1 MASGNNKVTK
11 TAVWIL
17 MAMLIVGLAG
27 FGATNLSGNLRTV
40 GSVGNET
47 ISVDDFA
54 REMQQEMRAA
64 EAQLGQP
71 VTMEIARTMGL
82 DQRAISRLIT
92 LGALDNEAWEMGLS
106 LGDENLRD
114 EVLQISAFQGP
125 GGQFDRETY
134 RLALENVGLSESEFE
149 DDLRSE
155 TARTLLQGAI
165 VSGVNMPDDLTDAV
179 VDFVASRRSFTWAP
193 VEESDLTDPLPEPT
207 DSDLKAFYDGNP
219 ELFRLPET
227 KSITYALL
235 SPDMLIDS
243 VEVDQ
248 DALLALYDERADQ
261 YNVPERRLV
270 ERLVFPDEAA
280 ASDALAQLEVGG
292 TTFEQLVTDRGLTM
306 IDVDMGDVAMTDL
319 NGAGQAVF
327 EAEFGDVVGPLPSAL
342 GPALFR
348 VNGFVAARNVP
359 FEEAE
364 AELREELAAERARRV
379 IEGQSEDFNDL
390 LAGGATLEEL
400 ADESDMELGAIDWF
414 EGNESDV
421 AGYEAFRA
429 AAAAV
434 TQDDFPE
441 ILFLDDGSIVALRLD
456 EVLPERPEP
465 YEDAM
470 EAVVEGWTAEA
481 LTTLLAAQAEGAV
494 AALENGEDFAAAG
507 LEPQTEEGLTRS
519 DFVPGAPF
527 SIMTEVF
534 EMEPGEV
541 RVVAG
546 AGGVVVV
553 RLDEELPPAEDGQV
567 AQLRQSLTQ
576 QLDQTLA
583 QELFEVFARD
593 VQLRAQP
600 QIDQNAV
607 TAVLN
612 SFQ

>member
-1 MASGNNKVTK
+1 MASGNNKLTK
-11 TAVWIL
+11 TAVWAL

-27 FGATNLSGNLRTV
+27 FGATNLSGNLRKIGTV
-40 GSVGNET
+40 GSKT
-47 ISVDDFA
+47 LTVDGYA
-54 REMQQEMRAA
+54 RELQQEMRATQ
-64 EAQLGQP
+64 AQIGQP
-71 VTMEIARTMGL
+71 VTMEIARAMGL
-82 DQRAISRLIT
+82 DQRALSRMVT
-92 LGALDNEAWEMGLS
+92 VAALDSEAWEMGLS

-114 EVLQISAFQGP
+114 EILKIQAFQGP

-193 VEESDLTDPLPEPT
+193 VAEEDLTDPLPEPT

-219 ELFRLPET
+219 DLFRLPET

-235 SPDMLIDS
+235 SPEMLIDS
-243 VEVDQ
+243 VEVDE

-270 ERLVFPDEAA
+270 ERLVFPDETAA
-280 ASDALAQLEVGG
+280 RDALAQLEVGG
-292 TTFEQLVTDRGLTM
+292 TTFELLVTDRGLTM
-306 IDVDMGDVAMTDL
+306 IDVDMGDVSMTDL
-319 NGAGQAVF
+319 DGAGQAVF

-348 VNGFVAARNVP
+348 VNGYVAARNVP

-400 ADESDMELGAIDWF
+400 VEESDMELGAIDWF

-421 AGYEAFRA
+421 AGYETFRE

-434 TQDDFPE
+434 TEDDFPE

-456 EVLPERPEP
+456 GVLPERPEP
-465 YEDAM
+465 YEDAI
-470 EAVVEGWTAEA
+470 EAVVGGWTAEA

-494 AALENGEDFAAAG
+494 TALENGDDFAAAG
-507 LEPQTEEGLTRS
+507 LEPKTEAGLTRS

-534 EMEPGEV
+534 DMEPGEI

-583 QELFEVFARD
+583 QELFEIFARD

>member
-27 FGATNLSGNLRTV
+27 FGATNLSGNLRKIGTV
-40 GSVGNET
+40 GSKT
-47 ISVDDFA
+47 LTVDDYA
-54 REMQQEMRAA
+54 RELQQEMRATQ
-64 EAQLGQP
+64 AQIGQP
-71 VTMEIARTMGL
+71 VTMEIAMGMGL
-82 DQRAISRLIT
+82 DRRALSRLVT
-92 LGALDNEAWEMGLS
+92 VASLDSEAWEMGLS
-106 LGDENLRD
+106 LGDDNLRD
-114 EVLQISAFQGP
+114 EVLRIQAFQGP

-155 TARTLLQGAI
+155 TARTMLQGAI

-179 VDFVASRRSFTWAP
+179 VDFVASRRGFTWAP
-193 VEESDLTDPLPEPT
+193 VEESDLTDPLIEPT
-207 DSDLKAFYDGNP
+207 DNDLRTFYDANP
-219 ELFRLPET
+219 DLFRLPET
-227 KSITYALL
+227 KSITYVLL
-235 SPDMLIDS
+235 SPEMLIDT
-243 VEVDQ
+243 VEVDA

-280 ASDALAQLEVGG
+280 ARDALAQLEVGG
-292 TTFEQLVTDRGLTM
+292 TTFELLVTDRGLTM
-306 IDVDMGDVAMTDL
+306 IDVDMGDVAMNEL

-327 EAEFGDVVGPLPSAL
+327 EAEFGDVVGPLPTTL

-348 VNGFVAARNVP
+348 VNGYVAARNVP

-364 AELREELAAERARRV
+364 TELREELASERARRV
-379 IEGQSEDFNDL
+379 IEAQSEDFNDL

-414 EGNESDV
+414 EGNESGV

-429 AAAAV
+429 AAAAM

-470 EAVVEGWTAEA
+470 QAVIDGWTVDA
-481 LTTLLAAQAEGAV
+481 LTQMLTAQAEGAV
-494 AALENGEDFAAAG
+494 VTLEEGADFDAAG
-507 LEPQTEEGLTRS
+507 LTPQTETGLTRS

-534 EMEPGEV
+534 DMEPGEI

-583 QELFEVFARD
+583 QELFEIFARD